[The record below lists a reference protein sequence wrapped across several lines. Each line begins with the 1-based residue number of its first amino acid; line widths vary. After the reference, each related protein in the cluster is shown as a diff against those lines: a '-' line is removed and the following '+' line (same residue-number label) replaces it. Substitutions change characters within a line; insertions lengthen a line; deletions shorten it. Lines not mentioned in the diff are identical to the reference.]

1 MTGPVI
7 LGRTQAKAMGYIQF
21 PQIQWPHTLTAFPNA
36 SRKLC
41 THRTP
46 TPKTI
51 LYSQAHISKKTQ
63 PQVSLHKTKL
73 IEITQAKQ
81 AQQATE
87 PVLPHIKWNTD
98 SIELNGKTHKLPITK
113 EYILKEY
120 HDVFKGVGTLPGGP
134 YHIRLKEQYK
144 PVQHPPRSVPVAMQ
158 TTYKAELDRLT
169 KEGII
174 TEVREHTEW
183 IKHSFKGV
191 GTLPGGPY
199 HIRLKEQ
206 YKPVQH
212 PPRSV
217 PVAMQTTYK
226 AELDRLTKEGIIT
239 EVKEHTE
246 WINSIVPVMKP
257 NGSLRLCLDPKDL
270 NKAIERNQWYSRT
283 IDDILPELAKSKF
296 KTLKDATSG
305 YWHVVL
311 DLASSLLTTFNT
323 PWGKFRWLRLPFGLK
338 IASDVFQEQLDRVL
352 RLLEGVHGIA
362 DDILTHGETEA
373 QHSGRLLTLLKT
385 ARMNNL
391 SLNPDKIQF
400 KSTDCKFF
408 GHRLAPEGLKP
419 DPEKIKAILSMQP
432 PQSIQQLQSFN
443 GMVNYLKRFSPVL
456 SELAEPLRKLQ
467 KSDTVWAWESE
478 QQTAFEKT
486 KTALTTLPVL
496 AYFNKSKE
504 HIIQT
509 DASKTGLSA
518 VLLQEGQ
525 PVVYASRSLT
535 ETECRYS
542 NIEREL
548 LGVVFGL
555 ERLHHYTFGKPITV
569 ETDHQPLTSIWKK
582 TIATSSPRLQRLLLR
597 LAQYDVHIEYL
608 KGKENVIADALSRIT
623 SLKSEHKDYSDSL
636 SNIEKI
642 PVHQITQTAPAS
654 PERLQELREATDKDP
669 SLRLLAKI
677 VHEGWPKTIKD
688 CPRSIQSYWYFR
700 DQITCEDGIIYKG
713 TRLIMPKSE
722 RASTL
727 KVLHMGHCAID
738 KMSLRARETV
748 YWPGINK
755 DIRSTYHQCHI
766 CAKFARTQQKETL
779 QSIETPQTTWEQL
792 GLDIFSLRNTQYLLV
807 IDYFSRFP
815 VVKQLQILHS
825 LSVIKHLKDIFT

>member
-1 MTGPVI
+1 MPGPLI
-7 LGRTQAKAMGYIQF
+7 LGRIQAKAMGYIQF
-21 PQIQWPHTLTAFPNA
+21 PQIWWPHALNMFQHT
-36 SRKLC
+36 SRNLC
-41 THRTP
+41 TYRTP
-46 TPKTI
+46 TSKTT
-51 LYSQAHISKKTQ
+51 KTAFQ
-63 PQVSLHKTKL
+63 PQVPLHKTTPT
-73 IEITQAKQ
+73 EITKAKQ
-81 AQQATE
+81 TQQTTE
-87 PVLPHIKWNTD
+87 PVLPQIKWNTD
-98 SIELNGKTHKLPITK
+98 SIQLNGKTHKLPITK

-120 HDVFKGVGTLPGGP
+120 NDVFKGVGTLPGGP
-134 YHIRLKEQYK
+134 YHIRLKEQYR
-144 PVQHPPRSVPVAMQ
+144 PVQHPPRSVPIAMQ
-158 TTYKAELDRLT
+158 TAYKTEL
-169 KEGII
+169 E
-174 TEVREHTEW
+174 
-183 IKHSFKGV
+183 
-191 GTLPGGPY
+191 
-199 HIRLKEQ
+199 
-206 YKPVQH
+206 
-212 PPRSV
+212 
-217 PVAMQTTYK
+217 
-226 AELDRLTKEGIIT
+226 RLTKEGIIT

-311 DLASSLLTTFNT
+311 DLDSSLLTMFNT

-338 IASDVFQEQLDRVL
+338 IASDVFQERLDRVL
-352 RLLEGVHGIA
+352 RLLDGVHGIA
-362 DDILTHGETEA
+362 DDILTHGETEI
-373 QHSGRLLTLLKT
+373 QHDGRLLTLLET

-408 GHRLAPEGLKP
+408 GHRLTPEGLKP
-419 DPEKIKAILSMQP
+419 DPEKIKAILAMQP

-486 KTALTTLPVL
+486 KTVLTTLPVL
-496 AYFNKSKE
+496 AYFDKNKD

-509 DASKTGLSA
+509 DASKTGLGA

-525 PVVYASRSLT
+525 PVVYASRTLT
-535 ETECRYS
+535 DTECRYS

-608 KGKENVIADALSRIT
+608 RGRENVIADALSRVTANKTDQTDCI
-623 SLKSEHKDYSDSL
+623 DSL
-636 SNIEKI
+636 SNIERI

-654 PERLQELREATDKDP
+654 PERLQEL
-669 SLRLLAKI
+669 
-677 VHEGWPKTIKD
+677 
-688 CPRSIQSYWYFR
+688 
-700 DQITCEDGIIYKG
+700 
-713 TRLIMPKSE
+713 
-722 RASTL
+722 
-727 KVLHMGHCAID
+727 
-738 KMSLRARETV
+738 
-748 YWPGINK
+748 
-755 DIRSTYHQCHI
+755 
-766 CAKFARTQQKETL
+766 
-779 QSIETPQTTWEQL
+779 
-792 GLDIFSLRNTQYLLV
+792 
-807 IDYFSRFP
+807 
-815 VVKQLQILHS
+815 
-825 LSVIKHLKDIFT
+825 